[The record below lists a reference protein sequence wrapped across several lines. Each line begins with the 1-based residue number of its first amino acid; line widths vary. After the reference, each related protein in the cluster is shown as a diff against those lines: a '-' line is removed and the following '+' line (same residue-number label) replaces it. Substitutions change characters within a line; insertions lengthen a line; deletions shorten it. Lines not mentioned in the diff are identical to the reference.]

1 MVRTI
6 LSDLVAEQ
14 QSLDQYLQ
22 KIPVR
27 DWSIPTAVKGWDI
40 RDIVSHLAHFE
51 ELAAQT
57 VAGETPPIPDGEF
70 INDLYRE
77 GVLRGREIRPQ
88 DVIEWWRKG
97 RASLIEPLSEMAPS
111 QEIPWIAG
119 PVSAQTVAVY
129 RLTDTWA
136 YGLDIYEAMGD
147 EYEDTTR
154 IRHIC
159 WLGWATLAH
168 QFHENARGVPTRP
181 GGGNRTPVLQMGV
194 RRRTIPPPHQR
205 KRLRLGKTGRE
216 PAHPRRDHP
225 ARLQHSSGTSH
236 RNGLPLL
243 KQARPQALSGM
254 SDRNFCHR
262 GALP

>member
-27 DWSIPTAVKGWDI
+27 DWSTPTAVQGWDI

-51 ELAAQT
+51 ELTAQT
-57 VAGETPPIPDGEF
+57 VVGEELAIGEAG
-70 INDLYRE
+70 DLYRE

-97 RASLIEPLSEMAPS
+97 RAKLIEPLSEMSPT
-111 QEIPWIAG
+111 QQIPWMGVEMA
-119 PVSAQTVAVY
+119 AQTVAIY

-168 QFHENARGVPTRP
+168 HLQENGENPTVRVEVIGPQYYKWVYGEEHSPHQIKGSASDWARLAVHRLAPSETSLDCSTETAENA
-181 GGGNRTPVLQMGV
+181 LEM
-194 RRRTIPPPHQR
+194 
-205 KRLRLGKTGRE
+205 
-216 PAHPRRDHP
+216 
-225 ARLQHSSGTSH
+225 
-236 RNGLPLL
+236 
-243 KQARPQALSGM
+243 LSIY
-254 SDRNFCHR
+254 
-262 GALP
+262 

>member
-40 RDIVSHLAHFE
+40 RDTVSHLAHFE

-168 QFHENARGVPTRP
+168 QFHENGEAYQ
-181 GGGNRTPVLQMGV
+181 PVRVEVIGPQYYKWVYGEEQS
-194 RRRTIPPPHQR
+194 PHHI
-205 KRLRLGKTGRE
+205 KGS
-216 PAHPRRDHP
+216 ASDW
-225 ARLQHSSGTSH
+225 ARLVVNRLTPAETTLRGSSTAAERAIEMVS
-236 RNGLPLL
+236 LY
-243 KQARPQALSGM
+243 
-254 SDRNFCHR
+254 
-262 GALP
+262 

>member
-1 MVRTI
+1 MRMVRTI

-27 DWSIPTAVKGWDI
+27 DWGTPTAVQGWDI

-51 ELAAQT
+51 ELTAQT
-57 VAGETPPIPDGEF
+57 VVGEELAIGENEAG
-70 INDLYRE
+70 DLHWE

-97 RASLIEPLSEMAPS
+97 RARLIEPLSEMSPS
-111 QEIPWIAG
+111 QVIPWMGGQVA
-119 PVSAQTVAVY
+119 AQTVAIY

-168 QFHENARGVPTRP
+168 QFQENGENP
-181 GGGNRTPVLQMGV
+181 PVRVEVIGPQYYKWVFGEEKS
-194 RRRTIPPPHQR
+194 PHQI
-205 KRLRLGKTGRE
+205 KGS
-216 PAHPRRDHP
+216 ASDW
-225 ARLQHSSGTSH
+225 ARLAVHRLAPSETSLDCSTETAEH
-236 RNGLPLL
+236 
-243 KQARPQALSGM
+243 ALEMLSVY
-254 SDRNFCHR
+254 
-262 GALP
+262 